1 MRSPVK
7 TLEKHVLAVIAEKF
21 NGRANWLT
29 PRTDLRRDLAADS
42 LELVELVMLLE
53 SEFQVDI
60 PDEDLTHIATI
71 QHLVEYLRDE
81 TDAATEKK

>member
-1 MRSPVK
+1 
-7 TLEKHVLAVIAEKF
+7 
-21 NGRANWLT
+21 
-29 PRTDLRRDLAADS
+29 
-42 LELVELVMLLE
+42 MLLE